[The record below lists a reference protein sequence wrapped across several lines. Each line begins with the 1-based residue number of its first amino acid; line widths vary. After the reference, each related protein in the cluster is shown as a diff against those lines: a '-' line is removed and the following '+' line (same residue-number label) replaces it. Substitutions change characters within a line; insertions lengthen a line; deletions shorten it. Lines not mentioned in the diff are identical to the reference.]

1 MSWSN
6 AVRTAVV
13 CLILIVLH
21 YTLRPLLG
29 WRASIDFLVIA
40 LLFGSVRMRPGLA
53 AVYGFALGLVS
64 DSLAVSGFGAGAL
77 GMCAVGFAA
86 SWLKAVFFADNLA
99 LNGFFLF
106 LGKWLFD
113 LIYELAGHRLGGGE
127 LVMQIFV
134 WSSLS
139 AAVTALAGVFA
150 LMLVRPL
157 MEVRTA

>member
-1 MSWSN
+1 MTWTS

-13 CLILIVLH
+13 CVILIVLH

-29 WRASIDFLVIA
+29 WRASIDFLIIA
-40 LLFGSVRMRPGLA
+40 LLFGSVRMRPGMA
-53 AVYGFALGLVS
+53 AVYGFALGLIS
-64 DSLAVSGFGAGAL
+64 DSLAVSSFGAGAL
-77 GMCAVGFAA
+77 GMAALGFAA

-106 LGKWLFD
+106 LGKWVFD
-113 LIYELAGHRLGGGE
+113 LIYQIASHRLSGGE

-139 AAVTALAGVFA
+139 AAVTALAGVLV
-150 LMLVRPL
+150 LMLLRPL